1 VIDELRR
8 PWATSERRVPRA
20 VVRPALRF
28 AQVEAAGGIVM
39 LVGAVVALVWANSG
53 WSDSYERL
61 WSTPLRL
68 QLGDL
73 VDLNLDLHAW
83 VNDGL
88 MTLFFLVA
96 GLEIKRQLVTGELR
110 DRRAALL
117 PGLAALGGMVV
128 PALLYVL
135 INLGGATRGF
145 GIPVATDI
153 AFAVGVV
160 SLVGK
165 RIPSGARIFLLTL
178 AVVDDVGGIV
188 IIAVF
193 YATGVKPLWLLVA
206 AGSVALAVV
215 ARRAEIRSILPYA
228 VCGVVCWYAFHEAGV
243 EAAIAGVIFGLLTPA
258 RPFHD
263 PEHFGDVARAFI
275 DRVEH
280 SDEQA
285 TEDLARY
292 VRETASPLERVENSL
307 NRWVSFVIVPLFALA
322 NAGVSISTDGL
333 NGNVFSG
340 VVVGLV
346 VGKLV
351 GVFAASWLAV
361 KLGVGRLPHR
371 TSWGHMAGLAATA
384 GIGFTVA
391 LYVTGLSFDD
401 AGLIRSAKL
410 GILVASSIAGI
421 LGFVILRFSPE
432 SKDQPNL

>member
-1 VIDELRR
+1 
-8 PWATSERRVPRA
+8 
-20 VVRPALRF
+20 
-28 AQVEAAGGIVM
+28 
-39 LVGAVVALVWANSG
+39 VALVWANSG

-128 PALLYVL
+128 PALIYVL
-135 INLGGATRGF
+135 FNLGGATKGF

-153 AFAVGVV
+153 AFALGVV

-206 AGSVALAVV
+206 AGSVALTVV
-215 ARRAEIRSILPYA
+215 ARRAEIRSVLPYA
-228 VCGVVCWYAFHEAGV
+228 LCGVVCWYAFHEAGV

-258 RPFHD
+258 RPFHN
-263 PEHFGDVARAFI
+263 PAHFGDVARAFI

-340 VVVGLV
+340 VVAGLV

-371 TSWGHMAGLAATA
+371 TSWAHMAGLAATA

-391 LYVTGLSFDD
+391 LYVTGLSFED
-401 AGLIRSAKL
+401 ASLIRSAKL
-410 GILVASSIAGI
+410 GILVASSVAGI
-421 LGFVILRFSPE
+421 LGFTILRLAPE
-432 SKDQPNL
+432 AKDQPNL